1 MALCQIAGFSSKE
14 SVGIM
19 NRVFQFFRRERCRL
33 QARFVLAVLVA
44 SLWSSA
50 AGLSQE
56 NGAGWSEQV
65 RALAEAN
72 RFTEARQVV
81 TRWMEAYPADLDA
94 RGWNAR
100 LLSWTNHWSEAE
112 TEYRALVKLAPE
124 DPDLQLGL
132 ADVLNWQ
139 KRYGEALPVLEQT
152 CSANPARHDCQ
163 LRRART
169 LQNLGRNRE
178 AQQAYRQ
185 ILAQDSSSAEAK
197 AGLEQ
202 SQEPGRHQISI
213 GSDVDFF
220 NFAQNGS
227 VLSAGI
233 RSRLTSHLHSA
244 FSATQYER
252 FGERA
257 VRFGA
262 ESTIRLGSS
271 ANLTAGG
278 AAAKDEGII
287 PRDEAFFEFGKGFQS
302 RGLGPVRGVE
312 LLYQQRWLWYR
323 DARVLA
329 LSPGAILY
337 LPKDWTWLF
346 RITAARSG
354 LTGNNI
360 QWQPSGWTKLS
371 FPLNRHVGSH
381 LLFGSGTENFGLL
394 DQIGRFS
401 ARTWGSGLTFRL
413 ASGQEISTYGSF
425 QSRSQGRSQTSFG
438 VNYGIRF

>member
-1 MALCQIAGFSSKE
+1 MELFKIMHQVLRFLRREHCRLRAGF
-14 SVGIM
+14 
-19 NRVFQFFRRERCRL
+19 
-33 QARFVLAVLVA
+33 VLVV
-44 SLWSSA
+44 SVVCLGSSTTS
-50 AGLSQE
+50 LSQE
-56 NGAGWSEQV
+56 SGANWSQQV
-65 RALAEAN
+65 RRLTESN
-72 RFTEARQVV
+72 RFAEARQIVN
-81 TRWMEAYPADLDA
+81 RWMEAYPSDLDA

-100 LLSWTNHWSEAE
+100 LLSWTNHWTEAE
-112 TEYRALVKLAPE
+112 AEYRELVKLAPE
-124 DPDLQLGL
+124 DTDLQLGL

-139 KRYGEALPVLEQT
+139 KKHGEALPILDEA
-152 CSANPARHDCQ
+152 CRANPMRSDCV
-163 LRRART
+163 LKRART
-169 LQNLGRNRE
+169 LQNLGRKDE

-185 ILAQDSSSAEAK
+185 ILAQDASSAEAK
-197 AGLEQ
+197 AALEQ
-202 SQEPGRHQISI
+202 LREPGRHHIHI
-213 GSDVDFF
+213 GSDLDLF

-227 VLSAGI
+227 AVTAGI
-233 RSRLTSHLHSA
+233 RSRLNSRVYSA

-257 VRFGA
+257 MRFGA
-262 ESTIRLGSS
+262 ESTIRLGNS
-271 ANLTAGG
+271 ANLTTGG
-278 AAAKDEGII
+278 AAARDAGII
-287 PRDEAFFEFGKGFQS
+287 PRNEAFFELGKGFQS

-337 LPKDWTWLF
+337 LPKDWTWFF
-346 RITAARSG
+346 RVSAARSYF
-354 LTGNNI
+354 TGSSV

-371 FPLNRHVGSH
+371 FPISRHIGSH

-401 ARTWGSGLTFRL
+401 ARTWGSGLNFRL
-413 ASGQEISTYGSF
+413 ASGQEVSTYGSY

>member
-1 MALCQIAGFSSKE
+1 
-14 SVGIM
+14 M
-19 NRVFQFFRRERCRL
+19 NRVFHFIGRDSCHHKRL
-33 QARFVLAVLVA
+33 VLAVLLGC
-44 SLWSSA
+44 LWSSA
-50 AGLSQE
+50 TGLSQE
-56 NGAGWSEQV
+56 NGNDWSKQV

-72 RFTEARQVV
+72 RFTEAKQVV

-112 TEYRALVKLAPE
+112 AEYRKLVKLVPD

-152 CSANPARHDCQ
+152 CNANPSRHDCQ
-163 LRRART
+163 LKRART
-169 LQNLGRNRE
+169 LQNLGRNSE
-178 AQQAYRQ
+178 AQQAYRLV
-185 ILAQDSSSAEAK
+185 LAQDASSAEAK

-202 SQEPGRHQISI
+202 SREPSRHEIRI
-213 GSDVDFF
+213 GSDLDFF

-227 VLSAGI
+227 AVAAGI
-233 RSRLTSHLHSA
+233 RSRLNSRLHSA
-244 FSATQYER
+244 FSATQYDR
-252 FGERA
+252 FGER
-257 VRFGA
+257 VMRFGA
-262 ESTIRLGSS
+262 ESTVRLGNA
-271 ANLTAGG
+271 ANLTMGG
-278 AAAKDEGII
+278 AAAKEQAVI
-287 PRDEAFFEFGKGFQS
+287 PRNEAFFEFGKGFQS

-329 LSPGAILY
+329 LSPGAVLY
-337 LPKDWTWLF
+337 LPREWTWHF
-346 RITAARSG
+346 HVSAARNY
-354 LTGNNI
+354 LTGSSI

-371 FPLNRHVGSH
+371 FPITRHIGSH

-401 ARTWGSGLTFRL
+401 ARTWGSGLNFRL
-413 ASGQEISTYGSF
+413 PSGQEINTYGSY
-425 QSRSQGRSQTSFG
+425 QSRSEGRSQTSFG

>member
-1 MALCQIAGFSSKE
+1 
-14 SVGIM
+14 M
-19 NRVFQFFRRERCRL
+19 NRVSNFIRRENRRL
-33 QARFVLAVLVA
+33 RVHFLAVGLVA
-44 SLWSSA
+44 CLWSSA
-50 AGLSQE
+50 TSLSQE
-56 NGAGWSEQV
+56 NGASWSEQV
-65 RALAEAN
+65 RTLAEAN
-72 RFTEARQVV
+72 RFAEAKQVV
-81 TRWMEAYPADLDA
+81 TRWMEAHPGDLDA

-100 LLSWTNHWSEAE
+100 LLSWTNHWREAE
-112 TEYRALVKLAPE
+112 AEYRELVKLAPE

-132 ADVLNWQ
+132 ADVLTWQ

-185 ILAQDSSSAEAK
+185 VLAQEPSSAEAR

-202 SQEPGRHQISI
+202 SRLGRHEIRI
-213 GSDVDFF
+213 GSDVDLL
-220 NFAQNGS
+220 NFAQDGRA
-227 VLSAGI
+227 VTAGI
-233 RSRLTSHLHSA
+233 RSRLNSRLHSA

-257 VRFGA
+257 MRFGA
-262 ESTIRLGSS
+262 ESTIRLGNA
-271 ANLTAGG
+271 ANLTMGG
-278 AAAKDEGII
+278 AAAKDEGVI
-287 PRDEAFFEFGKGFQS
+287 PRNEAFFELGKGFQS

-312 LLYQQRWLWYR
+312 LTYQQRWLWYR

-329 LSPGAILY
+329 LSPGAVLY

-346 RITAARSG
+346 RVSAARNH
-354 LTGNNI
+354 LTGSPV

-371 FPLNRHVGSH
+371 FPITRHVGSH
-381 LLFGSGTENFGLL
+381 LLFGSGTENFGVL
-394 DQIGRFS
+394 DQIGQFS
-401 ARTWGSGLTFRL
+401 ARTWGSGLNFRL
-413 ASGQEISTYGSF
+413 TSGQEISTYGSY
-425 QSRSQGRSQTSFG
+425 QSRSQGQSQTSFG

>member
-1 MALCQIAGFSSKE
+1 
-14 SVGIM
+14 M
-19 NRVFQFFRRERCRL
+19 NRAFHFIRRENCRL
-33 QARFVLAVLVA
+33 RARFVQAVLVA
-44 SLWSSA
+44 CLWSSA
-50 AGLSQE
+50 TGLSQD
-56 NGAGWSEQV
+56 NSANWSEQV
-65 RALAEAN
+65 RALAGAN
-72 RFTEARQVV
+72 RFTEAKQVV

-112 TEYRALVKLAPE
+112 TEYRELVKLAPE

-152 CSANPARHDCQ
+152 CRANPMRNDCQ
-163 LRRART
+163 LKRART
-169 LQNLGRNRE
+169 LQNLGRKGE

-185 ILAQDSSSAEAK
+185 ILAQDASSAEAK
-197 AGLEQ
+197 AELEQ
-202 SQEPGRHQISI
+202 LRERGRHHIQV
-213 GSDVDFF
+213 GSDLDLF
-220 NFAQNGS
+220 NFTENGHA
-227 VLSAGI
+227 VTAVI
-233 RSRLTSHLHSA
+233 RSRLNSRVHSA

-257 VRFGA
+257 MRFGA
-262 ESTIRLGSS
+262 ESTIRLGNS
-271 ANLTAGG
+271 ANLTTGG
-278 AAAKDEGII
+278 AAAQDAGVI
-287 PRDEAFFEFGKGFQS
+287 PRNEAFFELGKGFQS

-346 RITAARSG
+346 RVSAARSH
-354 LTGNNI
+354 LTGSGI

-371 FPLNRHVGSH
+371 FPISRHIGSH

-401 ARTWGSGLTFRL
+401 ARTWGSGLNFRL
-413 ASGQEISTYGSF
+413 ASGQEVSTYGSY

>member
-1 MALCQIAGFSSKE
+1 
-14 SVGIM
+14 M
-19 NRVFQFFRRERCRL
+19 NRAFCFIRRDSCLLGARL
-33 QARFVLAVLVA
+33 VLGALVA
-44 SLWSSA
+44 CLCSSA
-50 AGLSQE
+50 TGLSQE
-56 NGAGWSEQV
+56 NGVNWSEQV
-65 RALAEAN
+65 RALVGAN
-72 RFTEARQVV
+72 RFTEARQVIKQ
-81 TRWMEAYPADLDA
+81 WMEAYPTDLDA

-100 LLSWTNHWSEAE
+100 LLSWTNHWDEAE
-112 TEYRALVKLAPE
+112 AEYRELVNLAPE

-152 CSANPARHDCQ
+152 CHANPARHDCQ
-163 LRRART
+163 LKRART

-178 AQQAYRQ
+178 AKQAYRHV
-185 ILAQDSSSAEAK
+185 LAQDPSSTEAK

-202 SQEPGRHQISI
+202 SREPGRHEVQI
-213 GSDVDFF
+213 GSDLDLF
-220 NFAQNGS
+220 NFTQNGS
-227 VLSAGI
+227 AVTAGI
-233 RSRLTSHLHSA
+233 RSRLNSRVHSA

-257 VRFGA
+257 MRFGA
-262 ESTIRLGSS
+262 ESTLRLGSS
-271 ANLTAGG
+271 TNLTTGG
-278 AAAKDEGII
+278 AASKDQGVI
-287 PRDEAFFEFGKGFQS
+287 PRNEAFFELGKGVQS
-302 RGLGPVRGVE
+302 RGLGPIRGVE

-329 LSPGAILY
+329 LSPGAVLY

-346 RITAARSG
+346 RVSAARSH
-354 LTGNNI
+354 LLGNS

-371 FPLNRHVGSH
+371 FPITRHIGSH

-401 ARTWGSGLTFRL
+401 ARTWGSGLNFRL
-413 ASGQEISTYGSF
+413 ASGQEVSTYGSF

>member
-1 MALCQIAGFSSKE
+1 
-14 SVGIM
+14 M
-19 NRVFQFFRRERCRL
+19 NRVYRFIHREDCRPR
-33 QARFVLAVLVA
+33 ARFVLAVLLA
-44 SLWSSA
+44 CLWSSDM
-50 AGLSQE
+50 GLSQDSRA
-56 NGAGWSEQV
+56 NWSQQV
-65 RALAEAN
+65 RALAGAN
-72 RFTEARQVV
+72 RFTEAQQIVK
-81 TRWMEAYPADLDA
+81 RWMQAVPADLDA

-112 TEYRALVKLAPE
+112 AEYRELVKLAP
-124 DPDLQLGL
+124 DDLDLQLGL

-139 KRYGEALPVLEQT
+139 KRHAEALPILDRACRFSAAQT
-152 CSANPARHDCQ
+152 DCQ

-169 LQNLGRNRE
+169 LHNLGRKGE

-185 ILAQDSSSAEAK
+185 VLAQDAFSAEAK

-202 SQEPGRHQISI
+202 SQEPTRHEIRI
-213 GSDVDFF
+213 GSDLDLF

-227 VLSAGI
+227 AVTAGI
-233 RSRLTSHLHSA
+233 RSRLTSRVHSA

-257 VRFGA
+257 MRFGA
-262 ESTIRLGSS
+262 ESTVRLGNL
-271 ANLTAGG
+271 ANLTTGG
-278 AAAKDEGII
+278 AAAKDQGVI
-287 PRDEAFFEFGKGFQS
+287 PRYEAFVELGKGFQS
-302 RGLGPVRGVE
+302 RRLGVVRGVE

-329 LSPGAILY
+329 FSPGAVLY

-346 RITAARSG
+346 HVSAARTHLSGSG
-354 LTGNNI
+354 LSGSGI

-371 FPLNRHVGSH
+371 FPLNRHIGSH

-401 ARTWGSGLTFRL
+401 ARTWGSGLNFRL
-413 ASGQEISTYGSF
+413 ASGQEVSTYGSY

-438 VNYGIRF
+438 VHYAIRF

>member
-1 MALCQIAGFSSKE
+1 
-14 SVGIM
+14 M
-19 NRVFQFFRRERCRL
+19 NRVSNFIRRKNCRL
-33 QARFVLAVLVA
+33 RVHFVVVGLLAC
-44 SLWSSA
+44 LWSSA
-50 AGLSQE
+50 TGLSQE
-56 NGAGWSEQV
+56 NGARWSEQV
-65 RALAEAN
+65 RALAVAN
-72 RFTEARQVV
+72 RFTEAKQVV
-81 TRWMEAYPADLDA
+81 TQWMEAYPADLDA
-94 RGWNAR
+94 RAWNAR
-100 LLSWTNHWSEAE
+100 LLSWTNHWREAE
-112 TEYRALVKLAPE
+112 AEYRKLVKLTPE

-132 ADVLNWQ
+132 ADVLTWQ
-139 KRYGEALPVLEQT
+139 KKYGEALPVLEQT

-163 LRRART
+163 LKRAHT

-185 ILAQDSSSAEAK
+185 VLAQDASSAEAK

-202 SQEPGRHQISI
+202 SREPGRHEIRI
-213 GSDVDFF
+213 GSDIDLF
-220 NFAQNGS
+220 NFTQNGS
-227 VLSAGI
+227 AVTAGI
-233 RSRLTSHLHSA
+233 RSRLNSRIHSA
-244 FSATQYER
+244 FTGTQYER

-257 VRFGA
+257 MRFGA
-262 ESTIRLGSS
+262 ESTVNLGNA
-271 ANLTAGG
+271 ANLTMGG
-278 AAAKDEGII
+278 AAAKDQGVI
-287 PRDEAFFEFGKGFQS
+287 PRNEAFFELGKGFQS
-302 RGLGPVRGVE
+302 RWLGPVRGVE

-346 RITAARSG
+346 RVSAARSH
-354 LTGNNI
+354 LTGSGI

-371 FPLNRHVGSH
+371 FPISRHIGSH

-401 ARTWGSGLTFRL
+401 ARTWGSGLNFRL
-413 ASGQEISTYGSF
+413 TSGQEISTYGSF

>member
-1 MALCQIAGFSSKE
+1 
-14 SVGIM
+14 M
-19 NRVFQFFRRERCRL
+19 NRVYRLIRRENCGPRV
-33 QARFVLAVLVA
+33 RFVLAVLLA
-44 SLWSSA
+44 CLWSSDV
-50 AGLSQE
+50 GLSQE
-56 NGAGWSEQV
+56 SSADWSEQV
-65 RALAEAN
+65 RALAGAN
-72 RFTEARQVV
+72 RFTEAQQIVK
-81 TRWMEAYPADLDA
+81 RWMQAYPADLEA
-94 RGWNAR
+94 RGWKAR
-100 LLSWTNHWSEAE
+100 LLSWTNHWNEAE
-112 TEYRALVKLAPE
+112 AEYRELVKLAPE

-139 KRYGEALPVLEQT
+139 KRHGDALPILDHACRQSPER
-152 CSANPARHDCQ
+152 NDCQ

-169 LQNLGRNRE
+169 LQNLGRHRE

-185 ILAQDSSSAEAK
+185 ILAQDASSAEAK

-202 SQEPGRHQISI
+202 SQAPGRHEIRI
-213 GSDVDFF
+213 GSDLDLF

-227 VLSAGI
+227 AVTAGI
-233 RSRLTSHLHSA
+233 RSRLHSRIHSA

-257 VRFGA
+257 MRFGA
-262 ESTIRLGSS
+262 ESTVRLGNS

-278 AAAKDEGII
+278 AAARDQGVI
-287 PRDEAFFEFGKGFQS
+287 PRNEAFFEFGQGFQS
-302 RGLGPVRGVE
+302 RGPVRGVE

-329 LSPGAILY
+329 FSPGAVLY

-346 RITAARSG
+346 RVSAARSHLSG
-354 LTGNNI
+354 SGI
-360 QWQPSGWTKLS
+360 QWQPSGFTKLS
-371 FPLNRHVGSH
+371 FPLNRYVGSH

-401 ARTWGSGLTFRL
+401 ARTWGSGLNFRL
-413 ASGQEISTYGSF
+413 TSGQEVSTYGSF